1 MENSLDKNG
10 LGQYRVEFSSVSP
23 SSPRPGQHCTQQ
35 IGTAHPLGSVDTEES
50 LGFESQ
56 FEKKKEMKKVHV
68 E

>member
-35 IGTAHPLGSVDTEES
+35 IGTAHPLGSVDTE
-50 LGFESQ
+50 
-56 FEKKKEMKKVHV
+56 
-68 E
+68 